1 MFRIGKGAR
10 VGQPGQNP
18 GQKVGQNSEQNQ
30 SAEPPPASTG
40 STSPST
46 SPVQHYP
53 SIGEQHASPA
63 PTIIK
68 SERPASTSRAVTESE
83 LLARDIKDGL
93 VSGFVGSGTVLT
105 GEANFKGML
114 RVDGHLSGR
123 IYSDKGTLII
133 SSGGHVEANVE
144 VAAAKINGTINGDII
159 ATERIEMGRS
169 AHVTGNIET
178 PVLMVEQGAIF
189 EGNCRMTQA
198 KAASLGGAKGGSR
211 DEVFDEGVKRGER
224 VHMPEDTGAPAD
236 AVSVVNVAN

>member
-10 VGQPGQNP
+10 AEQSSQNP

-30 SAEPPPASTG
+30 SAAPPPAPTG
-40 STSPST
+40 STPPST
-46 SPVQHYP
+46 SPVHHP
-53 SIGEQHASPA
+53 SIGEQHATPA
-63 PTIIK
+63 PIMTR

-83 LLARDIKDGL
+83 SLARDIKDGV
-93 VSGFVGSGTVLT
+93 VSGFVGSGTTLT

-123 IYSDKGTLII
+123 VYSDKGTLII

-178 PVLMVEQGAIF
+178 PVLVVEQGAVF
-189 EGNCRMTQA
+189 EGSCRMTQA
-198 KAASLGGAKGGSR
+198 KAASSGGAKGGRR
-211 DEVFDEGVKRGER
+211 DELFDEGVKRGER
-224 VHMPEDTGAPAD
+224 IHMPEDAPAPAD
-236 AVSVVNVAN
+236 AVSLVNVAN

>member
-10 VGQPGQNP
+10 VGQPSQNP

-30 SAEPPPASTG
+30 AAEPPPAPTG
-40 STSPST
+40 STPPST
-46 SPVQHYP
+46 SPVHHHP
-53 SIGEQHASPA
+53 SISEQHAGSA
-63 PTIIK
+63 PIITK

-83 LLARDIKDGL
+83 LLARDIKDGV

-178 PVLMVEQGAIF
+178 PVLMVEPGAVF

-198 KAASLGGAKGGSR
+198 KTASSSGTKGSR
-211 DEVFDEGVKRGER
+211 RDELIDEGIKRDER
-224 VHMPEDTGAPAD
+224 IHMSEDTGAPAD
-236 AVSVVNVAN
+236 AVGLVNVVN